1 MTRTQD
7 ILNIMRKLLIVEAIE
22 AAVEAT
28 VDSIINN

>member
-7 ILNIMRKLLIVEAIE
+7 ILNIMRKLLIVEAVE

-28 VDSIINN
+28 VNSIVNN